1 MLLPEYSMLIFT
13 RFYSTVS
20 PGDSINVIGDFDEE
34 GKCDV
39 DHQNNFLI
47 VHPDTLVAGTKVTFS
62 LPFMVSH
69 CKFQSSLHLFLFSA
83 FCWE

>member
-1 MLLPEYSMLIFT
+1 MLLPEYLTVIVP

-20 PGDSINVIGDFDEE
+20 PGDSINVIGDFDGE

-47 VHPDTLVAGTKVTFS
+47 VHPDTLVAGTKVTS
-62 LPFMVSH
+62 D
-69 CKFQSSLHLFLFSA
+69 
-83 FCWE
+83 